1 MDTEVKEKNELEEY
15 KDKTFEEIK
24 HIDELGNEYW
34 EARELMSALEYSK
47 WEHFA
52 KVINKAKISCNLSGF
67 NVEEHF
73 PVKGKTI
80 EMPNGAT
87 KEVIDYKLSRYAC
100 YLIVQNA
107 SPARHKSV
115 ALGQTYFAVQTRKM
129 ELTQEEYNKLSED
142 EKRLYTRINIKN
154 KNKYLFDTAK
164 KAGVNNYA
172 KFNDYGYKGLYGGET
187 AKDIAKRKGIDP
199 DKEEILD
206 HMGSN
211 ELAANLFRITQTDE
225 VIKNNNI
232 TGEKNACNT
241 HHMVGQAIRNT
252 IIKVGGTTPEKLPTP
267 EKSIK
272 EIEKEESKKIESK

>member
-1 MDTEVKEKNELEEY
+1 MNTEVKEKNELEEY

-129 ELTQEEYNKLSED
+129 ELTQEEYNKLNED

>member
-129 ELTQEEYNKLSED
+129 ELTQEEYNKLNED

-232 TGEKNACNT
+232 TGEKT
-241 HHMVGQAIRNT
+241 LVIL
-252 IIKVGGTTPEKLPTP
+252 IIW
-267 EKSIK
+267 
-272 EIEKEESKKIESK
+272 

>member
-1 MDTEVKEKNELEEY
+1 M
-15 KDKTFEEIK
+15 
-24 HIDELGNEYW
+24 
-34 EARELMSALEYSK
+34 
-47 WEHFA
+47 
-52 KVINKAKISCNLSGF
+52 SGF

-129 ELTQEEYNKLSED
+129 ELTQEEYNKLNED

-267 EKSIK
+267 KKSIK
-272 EIEKEESKKIESK
+272 EIFEDFFAAYATPCAWFPADEATTAPVSPRSTRAAILLLAPRILNEPVFWLFSYLR

>member
-34 EARELMSALEYSK
+34 EARELMKALEYSK

-67 NVEEHF
+67 NIEEHF

-129 ELTQEEYNKLSED
+129 ELTQEEYNKLNED
-142 EKRLYTRINIKN
+142 EKRLYTRINVKN

-187 AKDIAKRKGIDP
+187 AKDIAKRKDIDP

-211 ELAANLFRITQTDE
+211 ELAANLFGITQTDE

-232 TGEKNACNT
+232 AGEKNACNT

-272 EIEKEESKKIESK
+272 EIEKEELKKIESK

>member
-129 ELTQEEYNKLSED
+129 ELTQEEYNKLNED

>member
-129 ELTQEEYNKLSED
+129 ELTQEEYNKLNED

-187 AKDIAKRKGIDP
+187 AKDIAKRKGINP

-241 HHMVGQAIRNT
+241 HHMVEQAIRNT

>member
-1 MDTEVKEKNELEEY
+1 MDIEVKEKNELEEY

-67 NVEEHF
+67 NAEEHF

-129 ELTQEEYNKLSED
+129 ELTQEEYNKLNED

-272 EIEKEESKKIESK
+272 EIEKEELKKIESK

>member
-67 NVEEHF
+67 NAEEHF

-129 ELTQEEYNKLSED
+129 ELTQEEYNKLNED

-252 IIKVGGTTPEKLPTP
+252 IIKVGGTTPERLPTP

-272 EIEKEESKKIESK
+272 EIEKEELKKIESK

>member
-87 KEVIDYKLSRYAC
+87 KEVIDYK
-100 YLIVQNA
+100 
-107 SPARHKSV
+107 
-115 ALGQTYFAVQTRKM
+115 
-129 ELTQEEYNKLSED
+129 
-142 EKRLYTRINIKN
+142 
-154 KNKYLFDTAK
+154 
-164 KAGVNNYA
+164 
-172 KFNDYGYKGLYGGET
+172 
-187 AKDIAKRKGIDP
+187 
-199 DKEEILD
+199 
-206 HMGSN
+206 
-211 ELAANLFRITQTDE
+211 
-225 VIKNNNI
+225 
-232 TGEKNACNT
+232 
-241 HHMVGQAIRNT
+241 
-252 IIKVGGTTPEKLPTP
+252 
-267 EKSIK
+267 
-272 EIEKEESKKIESK
+272 

>member
-1 MDTEVKEKNELEEY
+1 MNTEVKAKNELEEY
-15 KDKTFEEIK
+15 KDKIFEEIK

-80 EMPNGAT
+80 EMPNGAA

-129 ELTQEEYNKLSED
+129 ELTQEEYNKLNED
-142 EKRLYTRINIKN
+142 EKRLYTRINIKS

-164 KAGVNNYA
+164 KAGVNDYA

-272 EIEKEESKKIESK
+272 EIEKEELKKIESK

>member
-1 MDTEVKEKNELEEY
+1 MDTIEEY
-15 KDKTFEEIK
+15 KEKTFEEIK

-34 EARELMSALEYSK
+34 EARELMVALEYSK

-52 KVINKAKISCNLSGF
+52 KVINKAKISCKLSNM
-67 NVEEHF
+67 NVDDHF
-73 PVKGKTI
+73 PVKGKI
-80 EMPNGAT
+80 VKSGATT

-129 ELTQEEYNKLSED
+129 EITQQEYSKLSED
-142 EKRLYTRINIKN
+142 EKRLYTRINVKN

-172 KFNDYGYKGLYGGET
+172 KFYDYGYKGLYNGET
-187 AKDIAKRKGIDP
+187 AKQIAKRKGIDP
-199 DKEEILD
+199 EKEDILD
-206 HMGSN
+206 YMGST

-225 VIKNNNI
+225 VLKNKNVNN
-232 TGEKNACNT
+232 EDDACKT
-241 HHMVGQAIRNT
+241 HHAVGQAVRQT
-252 IIKVGGTTPEKLPTP
+252 IKKIGGTMPEKLPTP

-272 EIEKEESKKIESK
+272 ELEKEELKKINN

>member
-129 ELTQEEYNKLSED
+129 ELTQEEYNKLNED
-142 EKRLYTRINIKN
+142 EKRL
-154 KNKYLFDTAK
+154 
-164 KAGVNNYA
+164 
-172 KFNDYGYKGLYGGET
+172 
-187 AKDIAKRKGIDP
+187 
-199 DKEEILD
+199 
-206 HMGSN
+206 
-211 ELAANLFRITQTDE
+211 
-225 VIKNNNI
+225 
-232 TGEKNACNT
+232 
-241 HHMVGQAIRNT
+241 
-252 IIKVGGTTPEKLPTP
+252 
-267 EKSIK
+267 
-272 EIEKEESKKIESK
+272 